1 MLCGTGR
8 IKNWVFNCQLG
19 KRKSLYFGGKIEEIY
34 REVRVDCLKPAASQ
48 KAKGPGTVVGWAV
61 DMESACSDVKP
72 CV

>member
-19 KRKSLYFGGKIEEIY
+19 KRKSLYLGSKIEEIY

-61 DMESACSDVKP
+61 GVCL
-72 CV
+72 

>member
-61 DMESACSDVKP
+61 DIEFVFTDKDRQ
-72 CV
+72 